1 MDTVTHGII
10 GALIGKAFFAG
21 ESPIRSWREPPKTA
35 DRVAVL
41 AATLGAVF
49 PDVDTL
55 AGPIAHNSLAIMTWH
70 RGITHSL
77 VLLPVWAIGLAVLT
91 RGVAGRLR
99 WPSPTLSLLFLI
111 YVIGLGSH
119 VFLDVITS
127 FGTMIWSPINHD
139 RYAWDWLFII
149 DLTLTSLA
157 LVPQLAAWAFE
168 NPKMAGRRAVPLWA
182 VFSGAAFAL
191 IPITRSL
198 DVPYSL
204 TAALVATAGFALFF
218 LSPLLRQ
225 AETRLNR
232 PKYCRAGLAL
242 VSLYI
247 VFAGTMHHMAL
258 GYVASAAKQSG
269 IRSREIAAI
278 PLPPSPN
285 RWAGLIAAPGGLYRL
300 ELNETSDQPVA
311 FQYFPQARPNQY
323 IVAAN
328 ALRDVQVF
336 NWFARFPLTQFSETD
351 GMPVVLIS
359 AMSFY
364 RGREQQGTDGE
375 MTNFTY
381 RIVFSPD
388 ARVLSHGWVRP
399 E

>member
-1 MDTVTHGII
+1 
-10 GALIGKAFFAG
+10 
-21 ESPIRSWREPPKTA
+21 
-35 DRVAVL
+35 
-41 AATLGAVF
+41 
-49 PDVDTL
+49 
-55 AGPIAHNSLAIMTWH
+55 
-70 RGITHSL
+70 
-77 VLLPVWAIGLAVLT
+77 
-91 RGVAGRLR
+91 
-99 WPSPTLSLLFLI
+99 
-111 YVIGLGSH
+111 
-119 VFLDVITS
+119 
-127 FGTMIWSPINHD
+127 MIWSPINYQ

-191 IPITRSL
+191 IPLTRAL
-198 DVPYSL
+198 NVLYSL
-204 TAALVATAGFALFF
+204 TAALVATAAFALFF
-218 LSPLLRQ
+218 LAPLLRQ
-225 AETRLNR
+225 SETRLNR

-242 VSLYI
+242 VTLYI
-247 VFAGTMHHMAL
+247 VFVGAMHHTAL
-258 GYVASAAKQSG
+258 GYVVSAAKVSG

-285 RWAGLIAAPGGLYRL
+285 RWAGLIAAPGGLFRL
-300 ELNETSDQPVA
+300 ELNELSDQPVA
-311 FQYFPQARPNQY
+311 FQYFPQAQPNQY
-323 IVAAN
+323 ILAAN
-328 ALRDVQVF
+328 ALHDVQIF
-336 NWFARFPLTQFSETD
+336 NWFARFPLTQFSESD

-364 RGREQQGTDGE
+364 RGREQQGTNGE

-388 ARVLSHGWVRP
+388 AHILSHGWLRP